1 MSFSAGDR
9 FDRYVIEELLGEGGM
24 AQVYRARDPR
34 LHRRVAL
41 KILRKSAGPDP
52 DGSGNATDLV
62 LREARASAA
71 LDHPNAVAVFDVGE
85 AQEQLFI
92 AMELVNG
99 KSLRTFVSD
108 ASVPWDIKLRW
119 MVDAA
124 RALGAAHDK
133 GLVHRD
139 VKPENIMVRD
149 DGVVKVLDFGI
160 AKRTI
165 VDVSLVGTA
174 DEAFTQSIAGGILG
188 TPWYLSP
195 EQLRGEVVD
204 GRADQFSWAVTT
216 YELLTGRLPWPK
228 GVDGFQLVL
237 AILNACPEKASTHV
251 RALPSIADAALM
263 KALAKIPAQR
273 FDAMESVVTALEGLC
288 SPSRRSWAE
297 VQTVATTK
305 TDPAPAMTPPAA
317 VVLSPPGA
325 QITDG
330 AATLSNPDPAP
341 RGWLARPA
349 AVVATAMACAAVV
362 GLASARLARR
372 MGDDAGTPP
381 AVAPIASASSSARP
395 TPLTALPPPRS
406 GVPEALAAY
415 ANFRQS
421 FRDADWASAV
431 KSLETAVDR
440 DPTMAAAHLRL
451 AFVRSLEAAKE
462 GLVRS
467 SFHAAM
473 RNRAALD
480 ERDMGLLDAL
490 EPYLQRDPSDPLESE
505 RRLEALQQRW
515 PQDAEI
521 AYVLGSVRYDRG
533 DLAAAV
539 EAFEAATA
547 IDPGF
552 AQAQSSRG
560 GCLAYLGRWDDAHA
574 ALEAALHQSPTATEA
589 LWYEAEIA
597 EQQGRCADEESA
609 ARAWLARDPDDAFAY
624 YWLASALASEGRP
637 VDTVRTA
644 IEQKWVRVDPDER
657 AKRQPVDRASMAIMT
672 GDFAGAEV
680 ELRALDALLASEPGA
695 QVHAEA
701 QATLVRIAEET
712 GKTDL
717 ARDVA
722 ASYLARKDAWAPPH
736 RVDDVAIL
744 MDPVPTMLGAL
755 ARAGAISPAQRAAQ
769 RADWLGAWRAK
780 TSAAYLGE
788 LWISAWGMPANSHD
802 DGVAAVEALPGLG
815 GPPVFAPSIATQA
828 ILGRTYLLAGR
839 VDEAVAALRTGTA
852 SCTVLTDNLANTRG
866 WHDLGVALEGQGDHG
881 GACQAYGVVLA
892 RWGHAKPRSLTA
904 DDARTRSHAL
914 GCP

>member
-41 KILRKSAGPDP
+41 KILRKST
-52 DGSGNATDLV
+52 DGAPETSGRATDLV

-85 AQEQLFI
+85 AQELLFI

-195 EQLRGEVVD
+195 EHLRGEVVD
-204 GRADQFSWAVTT
+204 GRADQFSWAVAT
-216 YELLTGRLPWPK
+216 YELLTGKLPWPK

-237 AILNACPEKASTHV
+237 AILNAYPEKPSAHV
-251 RALPSIADAALM
+251 PNLPSIADAALM
-263 KALAKIPAQR
+263 KALAKIPSQR

-288 SPSRRSWAE
+288 SPSRRSWAD

-305 TDPAPAMTPPAA
+305 TDPAPAMTPLAPVALGA
-317 VVLSPPGA
+317 SGA

-330 AATLSNPDPAP
+330 SATLSNTGPAP
-341 RGWLARPA
+341 RSSLARPA
-349 AVVATAMACAAVV
+349 AVVVTAMACAAVV
-362 GLASARLARR
+362 GLLSARLARTT
-372 MGDDAGTPP
+372 GDDAGAPVP
-381 AVAPIASASSSARP
+381 ASPVASASASARP

-406 GVPEALAAY
+406 TVPEALTAY
-415 ANFRQS
+415 ASFRQS

-431 KSLETAVDR
+431 KALETAVER
-440 DPTMAAAHLRL
+440 DPTLAAAHLRL
-451 AFVRSLEAAKE
+451 AFMRSLEADKE

-467 SFHAAM
+467 SFHAAT
-473 RNRAALD
+473 RNRANLD
-480 ERDMGLLDAL
+480 ERDMALLDAL
-490 EPYLQRDPSDPLESE
+490 EPYLQRDPSDPLEAE
-505 RRLEALQQRW
+505 RRLEAVSERW

-539 EAFEAATA
+539 DAFEAATA

-552 AQAQSSRG
+552 AQAQSARG
-560 GCLAYLGRWDDAHA
+560 GCLAYLGRWDDAQT
-574 ALEAALHQSPTATEA
+574 ALEAALRQSPTATEA
-589 LWYEAEIA
+589 LWYEAEID
-597 EQQGRCADEESA
+597 EQQGKCADEEA
-609 ARAWLARDPDDAFAY
+609 KARAWLARDPDDAFAY
-624 YWLASALASEGRP
+624 EWLASALAAEGRP
-637 VDTVRTA
+637 ADTVLTA
-644 IEQKWVRVDPDER
+644 LEQKWLRMDPDER
-657 AKRQPVDRASMAIMT
+657 AKRQAVDRANLAMMV

-680 ELRALDALLASEPGA
+680 QLHTVESLMAAEPGA
-695 QVHAEA
+695 QAHAEA
-701 QATLVRIAEET
+701 QVMLVRVAEET
-712 GKTDL
+712 GRSDI

-722 ASYLARKDAWAPPH
+722 AAYLARKDAWAPPH
-736 RVDDVAIL
+736 RVDDGAIL
-744 MDPVPTMLGAL
+744 LDPVPAMLGAL
-755 ARAGAISPAQRAAQ
+755 VRAGAISPAQQAAQ
-769 RADWLGAWRAK
+769 RADWMRAWRSK
-780 TSAAYLGE
+780 ISAPYLGH
-788 LWISAWGMPANSHD
+788 LWVQAWAVPAQSHD
-802 DGVAAVEALPGLG
+802 DGVAAIEALADLG
-815 GPPVFAPSIATQA
+815 GPPAFAPTLPAQSHV
-828 ILGRTYLLAGR
+828 GRVYLLAGR
-839 VDEAVAALRTGTA
+839 VDDALPLLKAGAAT
-852 SCTVLTDNLANTRG
+852 CTLLGESIANTRG
-866 WHDLGVALEGQGDHG
+866 WRDLGVALETRGDHS
-881 GACQAYGVVLA
+881 GACKAYGVVLA

-904 DDARTRSHAL
+904 DDARARSHAL

>member
-41 KILRKSAGPDP
+41 KILRKSDEPETA
-52 DGSGNATDLV
+52 SRATGLV

-85 AQEQLFI
+85 AQELLFI
-92 AMELVNG
+92 AMELVKG
-99 KSLRTFVSD
+99 KSLRSFVND

-165 VDVSLVGTA
+165 VDVSLTGTA
-174 DEAFTQSIAGGILG
+174 DETFTQSIAGGILG

-216 YELLTGRLPWPK
+216 YELLTGKLPWPK

-237 AILNACPEKASTHV
+237 AILNASPEKPSMHV
-251 RALPSIADAALM
+251 AQLPSIADAALM

-273 FDAMESVVTALEGLC
+273 FDAMDSVVTALEGLC

-297 VQTVATTK
+297 VQTAATTK

-317 VVLSPPGA
+317 VVLAPPAA

-330 AATLSNPDPAP
+330 SATFSSARQVP
-341 RGWLARPA
+341 RSSLARPA
-349 AVVATAMACAAVV
+349 AVVATAMACAAIV
-362 GLASARLARR
+362 GMLSARLARR
-372 MGDDAGTPP
+372 TVDDAGTPVTTLP
-381 AVAPIASASSSARP
+381 VTSASASARP
-395 TPLTALPPPRS
+395 TPLTALPPPKS
-406 GVPEALAAY
+406 SVPEALTAY
-415 ANFRQS
+415 ASFRQS

-431 KSLETAVDR
+431 KALETAVVR

-467 SFHAAM
+467 SFHAAT
-473 RNRAALD
+473 RNRENLD
-480 ERDMGLLDAL
+480 AHDTGLLDAL

-505 RRLEALQQRW
+505 RRLGALHQRW
-515 PQDAEI
+515 PEDAEI
-521 AYVLGSVRYDRG
+521 AYMLGSVRYDRG
-533 DLAAAV
+533 DLASAV
-539 EAFEAATA
+539 EAFEAATE

-552 AQAQSSRG
+552 AQALSARG

-574 ALEAALHQSPTATEA
+574 ALDSALRQSPTATEA

-597 EQQGRCADEESA
+597 EQQGRCGDEESA

-624 YWLASALASEGRP
+624 YWLASALAGEGRP
-637 VDTVRTA
+637 IDTVRTA
-644 IEQKWVRVDPDER
+644 VEQKWVRLDPDER
-657 AKRQPVDRASMAIMT
+657 AKRQPVDRASLAIMT
-672 GDFAGAEV
+672 GDFAAAEAQ
-680 ELRALDALLASEPGA
+680 LRALDTLLASEPGA

-712 GKTDL
+712 GKGDL
-717 ARDVA
+717 ARDTA
-722 ASYLARKDAWAPPH
+722 ASYLARKDAWSPPH

-755 ARAGAISPAQRAAQ
+755 VHAGAIRPAQRAAQ
-769 RADWLGAWRAK
+769 RADWLHAWRAK
-780 TSAAYLGE
+780 TSEAYLGE
-788 LWISAWGMPANSHD
+788 LWISAWGVPAESRE
-802 DGVAAVEALPGLG
+802 DGIAALEALAGLG
-815 GPPVFAPSIATQA
+815 GPPVFAPSIPTQA
-828 ILGRTYLLAGR
+828 ILGRAYLLAGR
-839 VDEAVAALRTGTA
+839 VDEAVGPLRAGAA
-852 SCTVLTDNLANTRG
+852 SCTVLTDNLGNTRG
-866 WHDLGVALEGQGDHG
+866 WHDLGVAREGQGDQA

-892 RWGHAKPRSLTA
+892 RWGHAKPRSVTA
-904 DDARTRSHAL
+904 DDARARSRAL